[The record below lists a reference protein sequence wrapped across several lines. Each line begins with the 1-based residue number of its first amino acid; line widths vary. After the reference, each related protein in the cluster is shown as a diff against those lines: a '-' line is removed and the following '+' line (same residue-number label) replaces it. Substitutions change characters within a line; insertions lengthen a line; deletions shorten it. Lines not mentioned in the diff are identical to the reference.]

1 MELFAEIL
9 SVMGALLLSVSAG
22 VLVEELV
29 FGGLVRLFFAHRRE
43 IETALEQKK
52 REQKGEGSCLR

>member
-9 SVMGALLLSVSAG
+9 SGVGALLLSVSAG

-43 IETALEQKK
+43 IETAMEQK
-52 REQKGEGSCLR
+52 RQQKGEGSCLR